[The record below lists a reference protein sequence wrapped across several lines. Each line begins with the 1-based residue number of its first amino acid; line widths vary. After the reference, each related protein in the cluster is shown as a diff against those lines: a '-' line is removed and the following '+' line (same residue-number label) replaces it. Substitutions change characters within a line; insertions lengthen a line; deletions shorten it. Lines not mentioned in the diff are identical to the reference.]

1 MKNILV
7 AINFDNLGQ
16 EVIRKASQ
24 IAEKF
29 DSKLWLIHV
38 ASEFATMT
46 GNKAASQPIRDSR
59 AKILREEHQQIQTY
73 AKAIQDKGIN
83 AEALL
88 IKGDAVDEIVAK
100 AKSIQADMLVLG
112 AEEYGK
118 IFQLL
123 FKNVWEDV
131 IKASKI
137 PVLIVPHKGY

>member
-7 AINFDNLGQ
+7 AINFDNLS
-16 EVIRKASQ
+16 ETVMRKASE

-29 DSKLWLIHV
+29 GSKIWLVHV
-38 ASEFATMT
+38 ASEFATLT
-46 GNKAASQPIRDSR
+46 GNKAASQTIRDNR
-59 AKILREEHQQIQTY
+59 AKILREEHRQIQAY
-73 AKAIQDKGIN
+73 AKVLEEKGIN

-88 IKGDAVDEIVAK
+88 IKGEVVDEISAK

-131 IKASKI
+131 IKVSNV